1 MSVKEIADYSTVGAM
16 ADQGAIDIPKTL
28 IVPAAEEVRLDA
40 FARRCLPHLSRRA
53 LDNLIRQG
61 RFSVNGKVSKKGA
74 RLSVGDEL
82 VFRGPENW
90 LAAQPSPNE
99 SLVIPIVY
107 EDELI
112 LALNKPAGVA
122 THGFSGRDESTLA
135 NFLAAKRP
143 GLIEVGK
150 IRWEP
155 GLMHRLD
162 GDTSG
167 LVLVAKTQAAF
178 VHLERQYRLRQIQKT
193 YLALVWGS
201 TDARG
206 VIKTPLT
213 HDSSDKRRM
222 TAVTSTAGR
231 KKQKTWLAVTR
242 YQRLGT
248 ARGLTLLEVE
258 METGVTHQ
266 IRIHLAAIG
275 NSIVADS
282 LYGDPAA
289 DTLGLNRHFLHAGE
303 LAFAHPSDGRTVKV
317 QADLPVEL
325 REVLNGLGLK
335 P

>member
-1 MSVKEIADYSTVGAM
+1 MPVDEIADYSTVGAM
-16 ADQGAIDIPKTL
+16 TDQGAVDIPKSW
-28 IVPAAEEVRLDA
+28 IVPTAEEIRLDA
-40 FARRCLPHLSRRA
+40 FARRCLPHLSRREIA
-53 LDNLIRQG
+53 NAIREG
-61 RFSVNGKVSKKGA
+61 MFFVNGRMSKKGDPL
-74 RLSVGDEL
+74 RSGDEL

-107 EDELI
+107 EDESI
-112 LALNKPAGVA
+112 LALDKPAGVA

-178 VHLERQYRLRQIQKT
+178 VHLERQFRLRQIQKT

-201 TDARG
+201 TDAHG
-206 VIKTPLT
+206 AIEFPLS
-213 HDSSDKRRM
+213 HDSNDKRRM
-222 TAVTSTAGR
+222 SAVTSAAGR

-275 NSIVADS
+275 NPIVADA
-282 LYGDPAA
+282 LYGEPAA
-289 DTLGLNRHFLHAGE
+289 ENFGLTRHFLHASKLVFE
-303 LAFAHPSDGRTVKV
+303 HPNDGRTITVHT
-317 QADLPVEL
+317 DIPVEL
-325 REVLNGLGLK
+325 RVVLNRLTIRF
-335 P
+335 